1 MAYPSNDEFDDELP
15 DMQLLLEQKTAKPR
29 KEKVVLPSLFDPVTP
44 PKSKPKPKPDSQTT
58 KLGPAT
64 KPKTVRKKK
73 TIAVETPGD
82 DSTPRGRKEV
92 RAKGVTTV
100 KKQVLK
106 TITQETATK
115 EGVVKAVERKAG
127 NGAVAYPE
135 IPSLAVASSVLS
147 DSLGLS
153 ICHLFELGRQ
163 VYISDTFR
171 IANSISLGA

>member
-1 MAYPSNDEFDDELP
+1 MAYSSNDEFDDELP
-15 DMQLLLEQKTAKPR
+15 DMQLLLEQKTAKPK

-44 PKSKPKPKPDSQTT
+44 PKPKPKPKPGSQTT
-58 KLGPAT
+58 KLGLAT

-73 TIAVETPGD
+73 AIAVETPGD

-100 KKQVLK
+100 KKQILK

-115 EGVVKAVERKAG
+115 EDIVKAVGGKAG
-127 NGAVAYPE
+127 NGVVTYPE
-135 IPSLAVASSVLS
+135 IPSLVVASSVS
-147 DSLGLS
+147 SGSLGLS
-153 ICHLFELGRQ
+153 ICHLFEFWRQ

-171 IANSISLGA
+171 IANSIPLGA